1 MRMFSRVLAAAVVD
15 NGGFVSF
22 QLIVCCW
29 GQLKNTPRAIPAV
42 KFDAESNGNSQFNL
56 RRWEHA

>member
-1 MRMFSRVLAAAVVD
+1 MRMFGRARAAAVVD

-29 GQLKNTPRAIPAV
+29 GQLKNTPRAKSDV
-42 KFDAESNGNSQFNL
+42 KFDAESNGNSQFYL
-56 RRWEHA
+56 RRWEHV

>member
-1 MRMFSRVLAAAVVD
+1 MFGRVRAAAVVD

-29 GQLKNTPRAIPAV
+29 GQLKNTPIALPAV
-42 KFDAESNGNSQFNL
+42 KFDVESNGNS
-56 RRWEHA
+56 

>member
-1 MRMFSRVLAAAVVD
+1 MRMFGRVRAAAVVD
-15 NGGFVSF
+15 DGDFVSF